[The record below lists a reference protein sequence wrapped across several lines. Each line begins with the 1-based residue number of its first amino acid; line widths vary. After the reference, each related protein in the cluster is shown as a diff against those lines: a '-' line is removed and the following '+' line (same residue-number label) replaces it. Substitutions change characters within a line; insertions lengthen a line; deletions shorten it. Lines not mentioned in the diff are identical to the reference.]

1 MLAASAL
8 AMPLRGA
15 TVSLASESSEASTT
29 GIDVVVSAGAS
40 AGIGCSLGA
49 IEVVLA
55 TGAVTGAASSEN
67 AGAGAVAGAGAWVT
81 VTPDCAALDSKSGH
95 QLFSTSWGSF

>member
-1 MLAASAL
+1 MLAAKAL
-8 AMPLRGA
+8 AMPFSGA
-15 TVSLASESSEASTT
+15 TVSVASASSEASTM
-29 GIDVVVSAGAS
+29 GMDVVVTAGAS

-55 TGAVTGAASSEN
+55 TGAVIGAASSKN
-67 AGAGAVAGAGAWVT
+67 VGALTGAGDWGT
-81 VTPDCAALDSKSGH
+81 DTPECAALDSKRGH